1 MGQQLA
7 CNNRGPAKL
16 AILFAGLLCLTGAT
30 APSALECTAP
40 PEYYRIELVPTRRV
54 PAARSAVGR
63 ADVSFAPSPFGVAVS
78 ANGHY
83 VYDLAVSVT
92 NLPAAPAGKV
102 YAVWITTPSLDQVR
116 RLGALSPNETV
127 TGRVDWNKFL
137 VVISLEDDIDPP
149 VQRWHGPIV
158 MRGLSR
164 SGLMHTSAGHG
175 PFQQEPCAT
184 YGY

>member
-7 CNNRGPAKL
+7 FICRGPAIL
-16 AILFAGLLCLTGAT
+16 AVLFAGLLCLAGLKMPA
-30 APSALECTAP
+30 APECTAS
-40 PEYYRIELVPTRRV
+40 PEYYRIDLVPTRRV
-54 PAARSAVGR
+54 PAARSAVGT
-63 ADVSFAPSPFGVAVS
+63 ADVNFASSPFGVAVS
-78 ANGHY
+78 ADGHY
-83 VYDLAVSVT
+83 VYDLTVFVS
-92 NLPAAPAGKV
+92 NLRAAPAGKAYV
-102 YAVWITTPSLDQVR
+102 VWITTPSLDQVR
-116 RLGALSPNETV
+116 RIGTLLPDESV

-137 VVISLEDDIDPP
+137 VVVSLEEAGRDEA
-149 VQRWHGPIV
+149 QRWKGPIV